1 MEQDGD
7 VVGGEAERLGR
18 LFSGDLLEHAQRDDL
33 AMDVAQ
39 LRHATD
45 ELVRGDGV
53 GERVVG
59 ARRAGDEVAGGDVEV
74 GAGEVVAPPQVA
86 GGVAHDGGE
95 QARRVVGQIAQAV
108 DVGAGQEGVERILD
122 DIERVGGAGAFA
134 ARDGGESTGVVARES
149 GDPVA
154 AAAGR
159 CVRHPKVRSRPGQ
172 TLQGIAYIPR
182 ASSRCRSH
190 AAGALAGGDSG
201 GDSGAVKTPFI
212 QRLRTGQPLV
222 GILLTTGSTEI
233 AEVIQAAGFDW
244 VFIDG
249 EHGVMG
255 PPEVQGLLQVLA
267 VGPPA
272 LVRIPENDAVWYKKA
287 LDAGADGVIVPLVR
301 TVDDA
306 RRAVAYAKYPPVG
319 ARSVGIG
326 RAHGYGARFKDYVE
340 TANESVALVL
350 QIEHIDAV
358 NQLDEI
364 LAVPGIDAAF
374 VGPFDLSASM
384 GLTGQV
390 RAPAVREA
398 IAQVQQRCA
407 AREIPVGIFATA
419 ADAAAESVA
428 AGFNFVAI
436 GTDLALLSTAAGQ
449 LVQGTRGLIARR
461 PGS

>member
-1 MEQDGD
+1 M
-7 VVGGEAERLGR
+7 
-18 LFSGDLLEHAQRDDL
+18 
-33 AMDVAQ
+33 
-39 LRHATD
+39 
-45 ELVRGDGV
+45 
-53 GERVVG
+53 
-59 ARRAGDEVAGGDVEV
+59 
-74 GAGEVVAPPQVA
+74 
-86 GGVAHDGGE
+86 
-95 QARRVVGQIAQAV
+95 
-108 DVGAGQEGVERILD
+108 
-122 DIERVGGAGAFA
+122 
-134 ARDGGESTGVVARES
+134 
-149 GDPVA
+149 
-154 AAAGR
+154 
-159 CVRHPKVRSRPGQ
+159 
-172 TLQGIAYIPR
+172 
-182 ASSRCRSH
+182 
-190 AAGALAGGDSG
+190 
-201 GDSGAVKTPFI
+201 KTPFI

-222 GILLTTGSTEI
+222 GILLTTSSTEV

-249 EHGVMG
+249 EHGVLG
-255 PPEVQGLLQVLA
+255 PPEIQGLLQVLT
-267 VGPPA
+267 GPSA

-306 RRAVAYAKYPPVG
+306 RKAVACAKYPPVG

-340 TANESVALVL
+340 TANDAVSLVL

-358 NQLDEI
+358 NQIDEI

-390 RAPAVREA
+390 RAPAVRDA
-398 IAQVQQRCA
+398 IARVQQRCA
-407 AREIPVGIFATA
+407 ARDLPVGIFATA

-449 LVQGTRGLIARR
+449 LVQGTRGSIARR
-461 PGS
+461 PSA